1 MSCGSAGFH
10 RANKLF
16 QEKKC
21 NTGKFSS
28 IDLTVTKGHW
38 QVSDSRGD
46 EACKGIVSSIIL
58 IIMSKAGAEP
68 PSKLCI
74 FVEQLVT
81 VTYTEHFALILEI
94 LTH

>member
-1 MSCGSAGFH
+1 MPCGSAGFH
-10 RANKLF
+10 RANQLF

-28 IDLTVTKGHW
+28 IDLTAPKGHW
-38 QVSDSRGD
+38 QVSDSRVG

-58 IIMSKAGAEP
+58 ITMSKAGAEP

-74 FVEQLVT
+74 FVE
-81 VTYTEHFALILEI
+81 
-94 LTH
+94 